1 MKRYVGKHFA
11 LLISLLCLTPLC
23 CAAQE
28 QQAAALLY
36 PEEQPTRLEI
46 FEARTGTVV
55 IKGHAEIGRLQG
67 SGGALRIVAQELTD
81 TRTRQKIYGLLL
93 EARDASAPERET
105 RAYLDY
111 EEIEPLLQALDQ
123 IIRLDR
129 TITELANFEAAYRT
143 PGGLEVI
150 AFNGRQEMQMGI
162 FVGRYRR
169 LRSYFPL
176 ARMAELR
183 RLLVEARAQLDASRQ
198 P

>member
-1 MKRYVGKHFA
+1 MKPYASKHFA

-28 QQAAALLY
+28 PSAPLLY
-36 PEEQPTRLEI
+36 PEEQPTSLEI
-46 FEARTGTVV
+46 FEARTGAVV

-67 SGGALRIVAQELTD
+67 TGGTLRIVAQEMTD
-81 TRTRQKIYGLLL
+81 TRSRQKIYGLLL
-93 EARDASAPERET
+93 EARDASATERET
-105 RAYLDY
+105 RAYMDY

-123 IIRLDR
+123 IIRIDR

-143 PGGLEVI
+143 TGGLEVI
-150 AFNGRQEMQMGI
+150 AFNGRQEMQMGV

-169 LRSYFPL
+169 LRVYFPL

-183 RLLVEARAQLDASRQ
+183 RVLVEARAQLDASRQ